1 MYQGKMKEFI
11 MGAYMVYGILYMNQF
26 FMTSDKIR
34 ILYS

>member
-1 MYQGKMKEFI
+1 MYQCKMKEFT
-11 MGAYMVYGILYMNQF
+11 MGAYIIYGILYMYQF